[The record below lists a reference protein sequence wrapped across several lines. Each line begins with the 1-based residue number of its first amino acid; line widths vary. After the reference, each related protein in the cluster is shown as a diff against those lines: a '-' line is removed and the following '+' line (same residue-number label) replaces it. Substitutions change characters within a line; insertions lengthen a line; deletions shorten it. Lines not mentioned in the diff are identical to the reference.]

1 MMADDE
7 SRDMIPRSE
16 DSTEDKLLFLQEN
29 MVNFVNQYN
38 LPIIETSLVISKYL
52 RILTQSLVG
61 QAENNNEIIPPEI
74 LNPIPIEKNVLRSS
88 ISEFSLDSLLNQVDN
103 ERMDIFDTI
112 IRTIINSSELNFT
125 DAILLL
131 RDWESIIRNQL
142 AKATSPGHLFS
153 PLELPNDF

>member
-1 MMADDE
+1 
-7 SRDMIPRSE
+7 
-16 DSTEDKLLFLQEN
+16 

-52 RILTQSLVG
+52 RILTQSLVE
-61 QAENNNEIIPPEI
+61 QAQNNNEIIPPEI
-74 LNPIPIEKNVLRSS
+74 LNPTPIEKNVLRSS

>member
-1 MMADDE
+1 MADDE

-52 RILTQSLVG
+52 RILTQSLVE
-61 QAENNNEIIPPEI
+61 QAQNNNEIIPPEI
-74 LNPIPIEKNVLRSS
+74 LNPMPIEKNELRSS
-88 ISEFSLDSLLNQVDN
+88 ITEFSLDSLLNQVDN

>member
-52 RILTQSLVG
+52 RILTQSLVE
-61 QAENNNEIIPPEI
+61 QAQNNNEIIPPEI
-74 LNPIPIEKNVLRSS
+74 LNPMPIEKNVLRSS

>member
-1 MMADDE
+1 MADDE

-52 RILTQSLVG
+52 RILTQSLVE
-61 QAENNNEIIPPEI
+61 QAQNNNEIIPPEI
-74 LNPIPIEKNVLRSS
+74 LNPTPIEKNVLRSS
-88 ISEFSLDSLLNQVDN
+88 ISAFSLDSLLNQVDN

>member
-1 MMADDE
+1 MVDDE

-38 LPIIETSLVISKYL
+38 LPIIETSLVVSKYL
-52 RILTQSLVG
+52 RILTQSLVE
-61 QAENNNEIIPPEI
+61 QAENNNEIIPSEI
-74 LNPIPIEKNVLRSS
+74 LNPMPIEKNVLRSS

>member
-103 ERMDIFDTI
+103 DRMDIFDTI

-131 RDWESIIRNQL
+131 
-142 AKATSPGHLFS
+142 
-153 PLELPNDF
+153 

>member
-1 MMADDE
+1 MADDE

-29 MVNFVNQYN
+29 MVNFVNQLN

-52 RILTQSLVG
+52 RILTQSLVE
-61 QAENNNEIIPPEI
+61 QAQNNNEIIPPEI
-74 LNPIPIEKNVLRSS
+74 LNPTPIEKNVLRSS

>member
-103 ERMDIFDTI
+103 DRMDIFDTI

>member
-1 MMADDE
+1 MADDE

-52 RILTQSLVG
+52 RILTQSLVE
-61 QAENNNEIIPPEI
+61 QAQNNNEIIPPEI
-74 LNPIPIEKNVLRSS
+74 LNPMPIEKNVLRSS

-112 IRTIINSSELNFT
+112 
-125 DAILLL
+125 
-131 RDWESIIRNQL
+131 
-142 AKATSPGHLFS
+142 
-153 PLELPNDF
+153 

>member
-1 MMADDE
+1 MADDE

-52 RILTQSLVG
+52 RILTQSLVE
-61 QAENNNEIIPPEI
+61 QAQNNNEIIPPEI
-74 LNPIPIEKNVLRSS
+74 LNPMPIEKNVLRSS

>member
-1 MMADDE
+1 MADDE

-38 LPIIETSLVISKYL
+38 LPIIETSLVVSKYL
-52 RILTQSLVG
+52 RILTQSLVE
-61 QAENNNEIIPPEI
+61 QAQNNNEIIPPEI
-74 LNPIPIEKNVLRSS
+74 LNPTPIEKNVLRSS
-88 ISEFSLDSLLNQVDN
+88 ISEFSLDSLLNQVYN

>member
-1 MMADDE
+1 MVDDE

-38 LPIIETSLVISKYL
+38 LPIIETSLVVSKYL
-52 RILTQSLVG
+52 RILTQSLVEE
-61 QAENNNEIIPPEI
+61 AENNNEIIPPEI
-74 LNPIPIEKNVLRSS
+74 LNPIPIEKNELHSS
-88 ISEFSLDSLLNQVDN
+88 ISEFPLDSLLSQVDN

-125 DAILLL
+125 NAILLL
-131 RDWESIIRNQL
+131 REWESIIR
-142 AKATSPGHLFS
+142 
-153 PLELPNDF
+153 

>member
-1 MMADDE
+1 MADDE

-52 RILTQSLVG
+52 RILTQSLVE
-61 QAENNNEIIPPEI
+61 QAQNNNEIIPPEI
-74 LNPIPIEKNVLRSS
+74 LNPTPIEKNVLRSS

>member
-1 MMADDE
+1 MADDE

-52 RILTQSLVG
+52 RILTQSLVE

-74 LNPIPIEKNVLRSS
+74 LNPMPIEKNVLRSS

>member
-1 MMADDE
+1 MVDTE

-38 LPIIETSLVISKYL
+38 LPIIETSLVVSKYL
-52 RILTQSLVG
+52 RILTQSLVEE
-61 QAENNNEIIPPEI
+61 AENNNEIIPPEI
-74 LNPIPIEKNVLRSS
+74 LNPIPIEKNELHSS
-88 ISEFSLDSLLNQVDN
+88 ISEFPLDSLLSQVDN

-125 DAILLL
+125 NAILLL
-131 RDWESIIRNQL
+131 REWESIIRKQL

>member
-1 MMADDE
+1 MADDE

-52 RILTQSLVG
+52 RILTQSLVE
-61 QAENNNEIIPPEI
+61 QAQNNNEIIPPEI
-74 LNPIPIEKNVLRSS
+74 LNPTPIEKNELRSS